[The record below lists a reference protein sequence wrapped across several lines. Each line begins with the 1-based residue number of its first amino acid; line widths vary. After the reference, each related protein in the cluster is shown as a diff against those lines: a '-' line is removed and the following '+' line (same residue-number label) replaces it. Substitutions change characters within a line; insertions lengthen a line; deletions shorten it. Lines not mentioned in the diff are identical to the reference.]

1 MKTAFILVLLLAMAS
16 VMVDAFVVCRRR
28 KAKRAVDEALKALE
42 DAKRECDKQIAKW
55 DCNRRLQNCNRR
67 LQKKEEK
74 RNG

>member
-1 MKTAFILVLLLAMAS
+1 MKTTFILVLLLTMAS
-16 VMVDAFVVCRRR
+16 VMVDAFVVFGRRR

-55 DCNRRLQNCNRR
+55 E
-67 LQKKEEK
+67 KEK

>member
-1 MKTAFILVLLLAMAS
+1 MKVAFILVLLLAMAS
-16 VMVDAFVVCRRR
+16 VMVDAFVVFGRRR

-42 DAKRECDKQIAKW
+42 DAKRACDEQIAKW

-67 LQKKEEK
+67 LQKKEK

>member
-1 MKTAFILVLLLAMAS
+1 MKVAFFLVLLLAMAS
-16 VMVDAFVVCRRR
+16 VMVDALVVYRRR

-55 DCNRRLQNCNRR
+55 DCNRRLQ
-67 LQKKEEK
+67 KKEK

>member
-1 MKTAFILVLLLAMAS
+1 MKVAFILVLLLAMAS

-42 DAKRECDKQIAKW
+42 DAKRACDEQIAKW
-55 DCNRRLQNCNRR
+55 
-67 LQKKEEK
+67 EEER